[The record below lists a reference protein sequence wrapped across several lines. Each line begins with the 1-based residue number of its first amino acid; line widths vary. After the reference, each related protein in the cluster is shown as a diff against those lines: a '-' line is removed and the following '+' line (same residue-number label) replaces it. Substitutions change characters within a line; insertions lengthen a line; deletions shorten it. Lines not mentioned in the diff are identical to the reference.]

1 MLVGYLISSINQGV
15 GETGQDYPHFDPFSD
30 GYSLTLS
37 GREIKP
43 FPISENGLIPT
54 QASLCFKFLNKKLI
68 KISQERYILILFL
81 KIAHVSWMMT
91 GF

>member
-1 MLVGYLISSINQGV
+1 MLVGYLISRINQGV

-37 GREIKP
+37 GQEIKP

-54 QASLCFKFLNKKLI
+54 QASLCFQVPQQKAYKD
-68 KISQERYILILFL
+68 
-81 KIAHVSWMMT
+81 
-91 GF
+91 